1 MSCTLRLWDTLIS
14 AEGPPNPTVDDALQ
28 FEKLKQTN
36 IEKAP
41 RFQFID
47 YIAVALV
54 QNVRQEI
61 IDGEGEFSV
70 CMESLQQTSQS
81 FQDL

>member
-1 MSCTLRLWDTLIS
+1 MRLWDTLIS
-14 AEGPPNPTVDDALQ
+14 AEGPPNPTIDDAMQ
-28 FEKLKQTN
+28 FEKLKLTN

-54 QNVRQEI
+54 QNVR
-61 IDGEGEFSV
+61 
-70 CMESLQQTSQS
+70 
-81 FQDL
+81 